1 MIDIPNVH
9 THQAFIETERAGYII
24 RQWVASNLYDRI
36 RYVNLLLLVDTNLI
50 VLLTV
55 STRPF
60 LTVIEKK
67 WIAFQILYALRDAR
81 NRKVSHGDVKSEN
94 VLVTSWNWVYLSD
107 FASYKPTYLP
117 LDDPSD
123 FSFYFDTSGRRTCY
137 LAPERFY
144 TSGHHPEIDFKS
156 GRKSGED
163 AERSLGKRSGKVT
176 EAMDCFGAGCVL
188 AELFLEGA
196 PLFTL
201 SQLFKYREG
210 EYNVDIVLAELEDE
224 GFRVSSSR
232 CVIWVVHSFTV
243 PK

>member
-1 MIDIPNVH
+1 V
-9 THQAFIETERAGYII
+9 
-24 RQWVASNLYDRI
+24 
-36 RYVNLLLLVDTNLI
+36 LVTSQLI
-50 VLLTV
+50 WSPH

-60 LTVIEKK
+60 LSIVEKK
-67 WIAFQILYALRDAR
+67 WIAFQILHALHDAR
-81 NRKVSHGDVKSEN
+81 NRKVSHGDIKSEN

-123 FSFYFDTSGRRTCY
+123 FSFYFDTSGRRTCN

-144 TSGHHPEIDFKS
+144 TAHDQPESGNRKARAGSAQNPEE
-156 GRKSGED
+156 GP
-163 AERSLGKRSGKVT
+163 GKKEGKVT

-188 AELFLEGA
+188 AELFLEGT

-210 EYNVDIVLAELEDE
+210 EYNVDGVLAELEDDDV
-224 GFRVSSSR
+224 RVSKDPRRFMCWAHMARHSR
-232 CVIWVVHSFTV
+232 T
-243 PK
+243 